1 MQSFYIQ
8 WQQWQL
14 PQLLWDPTF
23 STEQSYNQLG
33 SSTASATVEQQREG
47 NIQFNNATS
56 RKSIGWQS
64 VPSLQRHYRYETQIE
79 GNYIPIP
86 LLPTRMSQS
95 KYATLSSSSPSKPE
109 GKKKYYLLY
118 TSQEFWMH
126 QFMDQNTVSIF
137 VIACRSIFRFARPN
151 SFLWFMFNINEK

>member
-8 WQQWQL
+8 RQQWQL
-14 PQLLWDPTF
+14 PPLWWDPSF
-23 STEQSYNQLG
+23 RPNNPNQLG

-79 GNYIPIP
+79 GNYTPIP
-86 LLPTRMSQS
+86 LLPMSQS